1 MKEKVDASVV
11 DLEAGIGETLYRG
24 SCEDVIP
31 SVFLSSPP
39 PPPDPPPLPQ
49 LSSMWDKE
57 GAAKG
62 DAVTPTSATAMLGSL
77 APWVCTVVGAPGTA
91 PRLKLLRG

>member
-1 MKEKVDASVV
+1 MKKVDASAV

-24 SCEDVIP
+24 SREDVIP
-31 SVFLSSPP
+31 FVFLSSPP

-49 LSSMWDKE
+49 LLPMWDKE

-77 APWVCTVVGAPGTA
+77 APWVCTAVGAPGTA

>member
-1 MKEKVDASVV
+1 MKEKVDASAV

-24 SCEDVIP
+24 SREDVIP
-31 SVFLSSPP
+31 FVFLSSPP
-39 PPPDPPPLPQ
+39 PPPNPPSLPQ
-49 LSSMWDKE
+49 LSPMWDKE

-62 DAVTPTSATAMLGSL
+62 DAVTPTSATTMLGSL
-77 APWVCTVVGAPGTA
+77 APWVCTAVGAPGTA